1 MLGGLSSLTIA
12 GTKPEVATAS
22 GSYNGLIRPADLN
35 AVGNSGA
42 PRTSIND
49 GSLSGYLP
57 YTVSP
62 PVPAQQVSYEISL

>member
-35 AVGNSGA
+35 AVGNSE
-42 PRTSIND
+42 
-49 GSLSGYLP
+49 LSCSSVCCP
-57 YTVSP
+57 
-62 PVPAQQVSYEISL
+62 